1 MLASSHGIVNDKT
14 GHNLGGLV
22 GRGENTSIRSA
33 KASGAVSG
41 GAGIRAGGLVGSLE
55 GWQALILGGSAGG
68 DVTAGYDSYI
78 GGLVGFSTATIS
90 GASASGKVGGSGLL
104 GGLVAWN
111 QGNVM
116 GSSASGRLEPQ
127 IPNQIH
133 GGLIGIN
140 FGWQSWNSVY
150 EAAATVPMIGRHYNL

>member
-1 MLASSHGIVNDKT
+1 ALVLGAS
-14 GHNLGGLV
+14 
-22 GRGENTSIRSA
+22 
-33 KASGAVSG
+33 ASGDA
-41 GAGIRAGGLVGSLE
+41 R
-55 GWQALILGGSAGG
+55 
-68 DVTAGYDSYI
+68 AGYDSYI
-78 GGLVGFSTATIS
+78 GGLAGFSTGTIR

-150 EAAATVPMIGRHYNL
+150 GAAATVPMIGRHYNL

>member
-1 MLASSHGIVNDKT
+1 M
-14 GHNLGGLV
+14 
-22 GRGENTSIRSA
+22 
-33 KASGAVSG
+33 SG

-55 GWQALILGGSAGG
+55 GWQALILASAGG

-111 QGNVM
+111 QGMSWVLRP
-116 GSSASGRLEPQ
+116 AA
-127 IPNQIH
+127 
-133 GGLIGIN
+133 
-140 FGWQSWNSVY
+140 GWSHKSPTRSM
-150 EAAATVPMIGRHYNL
+150 AD